1 MTPSLVATT
10 FVTTTQIVL
19 KGGIGRSLIR
29 DSEGEDDMLAN
40 RARR

>member
-1 MTPSLVATT
+1 MTRLLVATT
-10 FVTTTQIVL
+10 FVTTTPIAR

-29 DSEGEDDMLAN
+29 DSEGEGDMLAN